1 MHRRFFH
8 LVGIV
13 VAISFV
19 LTGWST
25 TSAAKNSAARS
36 AASSALSHAAASSTT
51 IPLPRKNGVTLT
63 VATVNN
69 DNMVTMEKLTSK
81 FTAQTG
87 INVNYVTLPED
98 QLRSKVTTDVATG
111 AGKFDIATIGTYD
124 TPIWAKNGWVSP
136 FRPLFGQ
143 LPAATRNAY
152 DLNDIF
158 PTVRNALSYKG
169 QLYAVPFYGES
180 SMLYYRTDLFKS
192 NNISMPLHPTWS
204 QVAAAAKKLNS
215 GSMHGIC
222 LRGLPGWGEVL
233 APLDTV
239 INTFGGRWFDP
250 QWNAQLTSPAVKSA
264 VTFYVNLVRS
274 YGEPGASSSGFT
286 ECETD
291 LATGK
296 VAMWVDA
303 TVAAGALEDPKKS
316 LEAGKIGFAFSPIQK
331 TPKGSHWLW
340 AWSLAIEG
348 ASKNKAAAAEFI
360 AWATSRQYLNLVGA
374 TDGWVNVPPGTRK
387 STYTNASYVKAAGAF
402 ANIVK
407 ASILSANQG
416 KNQATLLPV
425 PYVGIQYVDIPEFS
439 GFGESISNL
448 ISAAI
453 AGNTSV
459 STALAKAQKLAQTAA
474 VKGGYKK

>member
-1 MHRRFFH
+1 
-8 LVGIV
+8 
-13 VAISFV
+13 
-19 LTGWST
+19 
-25 TSAAKNSAARS
+25 
-36 AASSALSHAAASSTT
+36 
-51 IPLPRKNGVTLT
+51 
-63 VATVNN
+63 
-69 DNMVTMEKLTSK
+69 MEALTSN
-81 FTAQTG
+81 FTQQTG
-87 INVNYVTLPED
+87 IHVNFVTLPED

-111 AGKFDIATIGTYD
+111 AGKFDVTTIGTYD
-124 TPIWAKNGWVSP
+124 APIWAKNGWAVP
-136 FRPLFGQ
+136 FKPLFNQ

-152 DLNDIF
+152 NLNDLF
-158 PTVRNALSYKG
+158 PSVRNALSYQG

-192 NNISMPLHPTWS
+192 NNISMPMHPTWS
-204 QVAAAAKKLNS
+204 QVAAAAKKINS
-215 GSMHGIC
+215 SSVHGIC

-239 INTFGGRWFDP
+239 INTYGGRWFDTK
-250 QWNAQLTSPAVKSA
+250 WNAQLTSPAVKNA
-264 VTFYVNLVRS
+264 VNFYVNLIRN

-286 ECETD
+286 ECETL

-303 TVAAGALEDPKKS
+303 TVAAGTLEDPKKS
-316 LEAGKIGFAFSPIQK
+316 LEAGKIGFAFAPVQS

-340 AWSLAIEG
+340 AWSLAVEG

-360 AWATSRQYLNLVGA
+360 TWATSSQYLDLVG
-374 TDGWVNVPPGTRK
+374 TTNGWVNVPPGTRA
-387 STYTNASYVKAAGAF
+387 STYSNANYVKAAGSF
-402 ANIVK
+402 AGIVK
-407 ASILSANQG
+407 ASILSANQA

-453 AGNTSV
+453 AGKMSV
-459 STALAKAQKLAQTAA
+459 SSALSQAQKLAQDAA